1 MKLLARNGMRSAGRP
16 PPHSLSPHNSLV
28 LAKALSAHPDAD
40 LAGRD
45 ALFEHLEGTAPRFG
59 TFVHTN
65 ASAATPTTN
74 VNNDPA
80 MPISLT
86 SDGSRTD
93 GASRVCR
100 APRSDS
106 RPLGRMRRWAIEPQ
120 QTSNVKLAMLAY
132 VRDCLRVS
140 EGEYFRI
147 PTAALDEVLDE
158 LNSVER
164 SLWGPR

>member
-16 PPHSLSPHNSLV
+16 PPQSLSPHNSLV
-28 LAKALSAHPDAD
+28 LARAPSAPRDAD

-65 ASAATPTTN
+65 TSTATPTTN
-74 VNNDPA
+74 VNNDSA

-100 APRSDS
+100 AARSDS
-106 RPLGRMRRWAIEPQ
+106 RPLGQDETVGDRTATGLERE
-120 QTSNVKLAMLAY
+120 LAMLAY

-147 PTAALDEVLDE
+147 PTAALDEL
-158 LNSVER
+158 SSR
-164 SLWGPR
+164 